1 MIMDYKLNLLL
12 ALIYK
17 MIIAIILLLPG
28 CNDGI
33 ISPPEEPLFTKEL
46 TGRVILENQTE
57 HSNALVYLDSL
68 NRGVSTDSSGYYS
81 LRFSDADSIH
91 NGVYTI
97 YYFLNDFEKDSAQ
110 YVLVNGQVKLD
121 SLDVDS
127 EGNLPL
133 KQLEQLVLV
142 EGWTDKKEYR
152 MGDTI
157 EFKARFT
164 NLTNRIIHIF
174 IPSIFNQLG
183 HVFLYNEK
191 YASFFISPIDPVAAE
206 RDIDIYP
213 SGYYEG
219 TVRYT
224 IPEGNPGATG
234 FRPLLLDEYIVATGF
249 IIEGRTLN
257 HLESK
262 FYKYI
267 VEEWYKIHRGSS
279 PKLDWFP
286 NKYRFPHIR
295 IVE

>member
-1 MIMDYKLNLLL
+1 MIMDYKLNLLK
-12 ALIYK
+12 AHIYR
-17 MIIAIILLLPG
+17 MIIATILLLPG

-33 ISPPEEPLFTKEL
+33 ISPPEQPLFTKEL

-133 KQLEQLVLV
+133 RKLEQLVLV
-142 EGWTDKKEYR
+142 EGWTDKAEYR
-152 MGDTI
+152 VGDKVT
-157 EFKARFT
+157 FTARVT
-164 NLTNRIIHIF
+164 NLSDRTVHISIHSCNGVLSNF
-174 IPSIFNQLG
+174 
-183 HVFLYNEK
+183 VFLYNDK
-191 YASFFISPIDPVAAE
+191 YFPSFTLGGAQDVLTLE
-206 RDIDIYP
+206 CDICLPP
-213 SGYYEG
+213 SEHYEG
-219 TVRYT
+219 TIRYEIFEYQPL
-224 IPEGNPGATG
+224 IP
-234 FRPLLLDEYIVATGF
+234 DEYIVATGF

-279 PKLDWFP
+279 PKLDSFP